1 MIYTDKIIR
10 LYHQA
15 NLKPLF
21 ECGDGVK
28 EYCYGGESSGLYI
41 IFQIKIKDGAIT
53 NCRYKV
59 LGCGYAIALC
69 VWLAESLEGKSKQ
82 DLSSIELSDLISRFY
97 IPKTKHKV
105 AIAILN
111 LYEQI
116 LDSNA

>member
-28 EYCYGGESSGLYI
+28 EYCYGDESSGLYI
-41 IFQIKIKDGAIT
+41 IFQIKLKNGAVT
-53 NCRYKV
+53 ECRYKV

-69 VWLAESLEGKSKQ
+69 VWLAECLNGKSKQ
-82 DLSSIELSDLISRFY
+82 DLSTIELSDLISIFD

-105 AIAILN
+105 AIAIIN
-111 LYEQI
+111 IYTEI

>member
-1 MIYTDKIIR
+1 MIYTKKIIE
-10 LYHQA
+10 LYHKA
-15 NLKPLF
+15 SLEPLF
-21 ECGDGVK
+21 DQSDSVSEYHYGD
-28 EYCYGGESSGLYI
+28 EPSGLYI
-41 IFQIKIKDGAIT
+41 IFQIKVKHGAVS

-69 VWLAESLEGKSKQ
+69 VWLAERLDGKSKQ
-82 DLSSIELSDLISRFY
+82 DLSAIELSDLISRFD

-116 LDSNA
+116 LDSDA